1 MIKKRLIETRVAM
14 LGMLK
19 PKINHCSAF
28 QMPITTRK
36 QPLGGKPIEQDRA
49 IIGREGQ

>member
-1 MIKKRLIETRVAM
+1 
-14 LGMLK
+14 
-19 PKINHCSAF
+19 
-28 QMPITTRK
+28 MPITTRK